1 MHTHT
6 HTHAHQILD
15 GEGNPVVLAHLVQMF
30 LQLRNTNIFCVNII
44 KPGTERGEKKSAGQD
59 VGANQYRAR
68 ETERKSNKYR

>member
-30 LQLRNTNIFCVNII
+30 LQLRNTQYN
-44 KPGTERGEKKSAGQD
+44 KTGTERGEKKSAGQD